1 MKNLLAATKIAL
13 AYLSE
18 KKLSTLLNVLL
29 LSLGVGTIIALLLI
43 LSQAEE
49 RMERDAT
56 GIDLVIGAKGSP
68 MQLILSSIF
77 HVDIPTGNIPLSE
90 ASQIIAEPAV
100 KRAIPI
106 ALGDSY
112 RSFRIVGTNPS
123 YIELYNG
130 KIIDGRLWDKPLE
143 AILGADVAK
152 ATGLTIGKKF
162 VGAHGLN
169 DSSGHVHDEHPY
181 TVVGVLAPTGSVL
194 DRLITT
200 SVASVWK
207 VHEHGDEGDADG
219 KGDHAGHDHDHD
231 HDHGDGKEVTAYLIQ
246 YATPLAAVS
255 FPRLVNASSSMQA
268 ASPAM
273 ESARLFQLIGVGV
286 TALKGFAAVM
296 MLCAALGI
304 FIGLTNAL
312 DERRADLAL
321 LRVLG
326 APRSVVFLVPFTQ
339 GLALGLMGVIL
350 GVLLGHVGAECIGVT
365 YAESQRVTIGG
376 RLWVNEEW
384 WVIGAAMSLALLAA
398 LVPAWRA
405 YRDATPELLS
415 SR

>member
-1 MKNLLAATKIAL
+1 MKNIAISL
-13 AYLSE
+13 QVAFAYLRE
-18 KKLSTLLNVLL
+18 KKLSTVLNVLL
-29 LSLGVGTIIALLLI
+29 LGLGVGTIIALLLI
-43 LSQAEE
+43 LSQAED

-68 MQLILSSIF
+68 MQLILSSVF
-77 HVDIPTGNIPLSE
+77 HVDIPTGNVPISE
-90 ASQIIAEPAV
+90 ASLIIAEPQV
-100 KRAIPI
+100 KLAIPL

-123 YIELYNG
+123 YIDLYNG
-130 KIIDGRLWDKPLE
+130 KLATGRLWDKPLE
-143 AILGADVAK
+143 AVIGADAAR
-152 ATGLTIGKKF
+152 ATGLTINAQF

-181 TVVGVLAPTGSVL
+181 TVVGMLAPTGSVL
-194 DRLITT
+194 DRLILT

-207 VHEHGDEGDADG
+207 VHEHADE
-219 KGDHAGHDHDHD
+219 AGHDENDGADHSGHDHSK
-231 HDHGDGKEVTAYLIQ
+231 GKEVTAYLIQ

-273 ESARLFQLIGVGV
+273 ESARLFQIIGIGVA
-286 TALKGFAAVM
+286 ALKGFAGIM

-304 FIGLTNAL
+304 FIGLMNAL

-326 APRSVVFLVPFTQ
+326 AGRSVVVLVTLAQ

-350 GVLLGHVGAECIGVT
+350 GVLLGHAGAEWIGVT
-365 YAESQRVTIGG
+365 YAESQRVAIGG
-376 RLWVNEEW
+376 RVWVSQEW
-384 WVIGAAMSLALLAA
+384 WVIAGAMGLAVLASLI
-398 LVPAWRA
+398 PAWRA
-405 YRDATPELLS
+405 YREATVELLA